1 MSQFSVTG
9 NVVDIFNKTIF
20 AATVFINDGKI
31 EKIEPVEN
39 PLDSASNFIL
49 PGFIDSHVHIES
61 SMLVPSEFARLA
73 VVHGTVS
80 TVSDPHEI
88 ANVCGMEGIEFMIEN
103 GKTVPFKFNF
113 GAPSCVPA
121 TIFETAGA
129 ALNSDDIRKLLER
142 PEVKYLSEMMNFPG
156 VLHQD
161 EEVMKKIAAAH
172 DLGKPVDGHAPGLR
186 GETAK
191 KYIQASPNPSN
202 GGALD
207 PNSLDASEKKPG
219 FQNPPLEGREV
230 IISTDHECFTAE
242 EALDKLRYG
251 MKIIIREGSAAKNF
265 EALINLLNDWPEMM
279 MFCSD
284 DKHPDSLA
292 IGHINQL
299 CERAVAKGIDI
310 FKVLRAAC
318 VNPVLHYKLDV
329 GLLRIGD
336 AADFIV
342 VEDLV
347 HFKVRRT
354 YIDGVLVAEDGVSNI
369 SCPSSPI
376 INQFDC
382 EALLVNDFA
391 VLYKDD
397 TTIPVIEALDGQ
409 LITNKILATPK
420 VDGEN
425 IVSDVENDVLK
436 MVVINRYTKAPV
448 AKAWVKNFG
457 FQQGA
462 IASSVAHDS
471 HNIIAVGLD
480 DESLCRAVNL
490 VIKERGGV
498 SCISA
503 DNEAVLALPVAG
515 LMSNEDGYKVAAAYT
530 AIDAMAKNLG
540 SSLSAPFMTL
550 SFMALLVIPHLKL
563 SDKGLFDGD
572 SFSFV

>member
-20 AATVFINDGKI
+20 PATVFINDGKI

-49 PGFIDSHVHIES
+49 PGFVDSHVHIES

-88 ANVCGMEGIEFMIEN
+88 ANVCGMEGVEFMIEN

-265 EALINLLNDWPEMM
+265 EALIDLLNDWPEMM
-279 MFCSD
+279 LFCSD